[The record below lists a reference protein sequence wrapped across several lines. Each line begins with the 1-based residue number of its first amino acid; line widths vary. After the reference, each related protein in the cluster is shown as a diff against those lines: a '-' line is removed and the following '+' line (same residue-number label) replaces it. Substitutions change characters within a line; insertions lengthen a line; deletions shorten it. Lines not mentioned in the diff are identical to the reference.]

1 MAYTDTDVATGALG
15 LAIGGAIVQFNKVAV
30 MPALI
35 NMVPCPKGS
44 VTARVPVYTKLGISN
59 VETASAG
66 AEGAANEEV
75 ITTTPVDI
83 EVLRNHIDVMITDID
98 EKTRKLSLSI
108 KALEILEE
116 KEAISQYGSKDSG
129 ASLGDIL
136 GKALNKVK
144 KINKD

>member
-1 MAYTDTDVATGALG
+1 
-15 LAIGGAIVQFNKVAV
+15 
-30 MPALI
+30 
-35 NMVPCPKGS
+35 
-44 VTARVPVYTKLGISN
+44 
-59 VETASAG
+59 
-66 AEGAANEEV
+66 
-75 ITTTPVDI
+75 
-83 EVLRNHIDVMITDID
+83 MITDID

>member
-1 MAYTDTDVATGALG
+1 MVALNPSPPLT
-15 LAIGGAIVQFNKVAV
+15 F
-30 MPALI
+30 LI
-35 NMVPCPKGS
+35 S
-44 VTARVPVYTKLGISN
+44 VVKFFIDSSFVKL
-59 VETASAG
+59 
-66 AEGAANEEV
+66 
-75 ITTTPVDI
+75 
-83 EVLRNHIDVMITDID
+83 
-98 EKTRKLSLSI
+98 I